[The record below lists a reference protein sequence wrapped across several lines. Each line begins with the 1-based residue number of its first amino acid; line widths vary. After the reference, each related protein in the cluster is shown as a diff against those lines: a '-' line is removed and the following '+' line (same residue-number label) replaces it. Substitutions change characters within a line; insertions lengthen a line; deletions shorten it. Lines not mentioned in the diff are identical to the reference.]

1 MSIIEKTLEEMVYD
15 DIQEWITEKYSHFNK
30 DLFEDYVIEYWEDY
44 FSSNSEKMLDNFD
57 PIRYD
62 NNEDPIDY

>member
-15 DIQEWITEKYSHFNK
+15 DIQEWITKKYSHFNK

>member
-1 MSIIEKTLEEMVYD
+1 MSIIEKPLEEMVYD
-15 DIQEWITEKYSHFNK
+15 DILEWITKKYSHFNK

-57 PIRYD
+57 SIRYD
-62 NNEDPIDY
+62 NNEVPIDY